1 MRPSSRAELTA
12 PFANARAGVR
22 DPSTASPAIR
32 RTLCARGVRTMT
44 PLPIAHAGHWFE
56 GALYLAPVV
65 ILVVVLFLQG
75 RKDDH
80 ADEAEHG
87 EPQP

>member
-1 MRPSSRAELTA
+1 
-12 PFANARAGVR
+12 
-22 DPSTASPAIR
+22 
-32 RTLCARGVRTMT
+32 MT

-75 RKDDH
+75 RKDDA

-87 EPQP
+87 EPQA